1 MPDGFSFRVSF
12 GETGESFGFS
22 TKTGDAAGFREA
34 CEAVRGAAAGRDEAK
49 IRQLLAGELRSR
61 NIGLPPN
68 IIGLLAAG
76 IVAGDAS
83 ITVGDW
89 GEADLPDERPG
100 LASSLIG
107 KVIGRVLAR
116 HIGVGESQIR
126 EVMREAVTMSP
137 VLSRL
142 VQPGPPDPDLYVP
155 EPGRQPA
162 PAEVIADPDLAERM
176 PWLVE
181 PPERLPGMPRSAM
194 HTFSFDARLEED
206 DGTVIVRAFSDRIGR
221 LSATDAKAYLP
232 HIRSARALDKVV
244 AAMATG
250 RITGRRSL
258 HVTIRLGCAPDP
270 CLPPG
275 PAAGGPFYPGP
286 RSADSHRCGRR

>member
-1 MPDGFSFRVSF
+1 MPDGFSFRASF
-12 GETGESFGFS
+12 GETGESFGFG
-22 TKTGDAAGFREA
+22 TRTGDAASFREA
-34 CEAVRGAAAGRDEAK
+34 CEAVRGAAAGRDEAE

-61 NIGLPPN
+61 NIDLPPN
-68 IIGLLAAG
+68 IIGLLGAG
-76 IVAGDAS
+76 IAAGDAS

-89 GEADLPDERPG
+89 GEHDLPHEQPG
-100 LASSLIG
+100 LAASLIG
-107 KVIGRVLAR
+107 KVIGGVLAR
-116 HIGVGESQIR
+116 RIGIGDSQIR
-126 EVMREAVTMSP
+126 EVMKESVTMSP

-162 PAEVIADPDLAERM
+162 PAEVIVDPDLAERM

-181 PPERLPGMPRSAM
+181 PPSERLPGMPRSAM
-194 HTFSFDARLEED
+194 RTFSFDARLEED
-206 DGTVIVRAFSDRIGR
+206 DGTVIVRAFSSRIGR
-221 LSATDAKAYLP
+221 LSATDAEAYLP
-232 HIRSARALDKVV
+232 HIRSARAQDKAV

-250 RITGRRSL
+250 RTTGRRSL
-258 HVTIRLGCAPDP
+258 HVTIRLGCAPDL

-275 PAAGGPFYPGP
+275 PCGDSHPGP